1 MDLLAALVLAV
12 LVIVAVTTIAP
23 RAGVAAPLLLVVV
36 GAGVSFLP
44 FVPEIEIRPEWILG
58 VVLPP
63 LLYSSAT
70 TIPTMDF
77 RRDLRTISALSVVLV
92 VVSAVVVGFAL
103 SALLPDVG
111 LATGIA
117 LGAVVSPTDAVATSI
132 VRNAGVSPRVVTVL
146 EGESMLNDASA
157 LVLLRSAIV
166 AMAGT
171 VSLLEVAGD
180 FVFAVVVAVVIG
192 YVVGRLHVWARGHIT
207 LTTSNVAISFV
218 VPFVAYLP
226 TEHLGASGL
235 VAAVT
240 AGLVTGHASPRALRA
255 RDRVTEVAVWR
266 TLELLLEGAVFL
278 LMGVQVFGLVED
290 VLVVH
295 GSLWVAL
302 GLGALTGALVLAVR
316 AAFVAWSVWELARR
330 TDRTPPVRDWL
341 EQAQEQLDGGELPQP
356 PAGPGRER
364 RHARR
369 QARVADRRSTSATR
383 EGREGQVEAVGRRV
397 QRKIADIDYLV
408 AERFGPREGVVLV
421 WAGLRG
427 AVTLAA
433 AQSLPSDTP
442 QRSLLVLVAF
452 VVAAGTLLLQGGTL
466 PWVLRRLGLAGREER
481 DEAALAALRDDLR
494 AAALRRLDDPGLVQA
509 DGTPYPARVVEWT
522 RRRFAAM
529 DAQVTA
535 DEDQREAD
543 RAAGQRLLVSLLTT
557 QRVELLHVRD
567 LGTYPSAAL
576 QQALAELDA
585 LQIGLELRS

>member
-12 LVIVAVTTIAP
+12 LVIVTITTVAP
-23 RAGVAAPLLLVVV
+23 RAGVAAPLLLVLV

-44 FVPEIEIRPEWILG
+44 FVPEIEVPPEWILG
-58 VVLPP
+58 IVLPP

-70 TIPTMDF
+70 TVPTMDF

-92 VVSAVVVGFAL
+92 LVSAVAVGFTL
-103 SALLPDVG
+103 SALVPDIG

-132 VRNAGVSPRVVTVL
+132 VRRAGVSPRVVTVL

-166 AMAGT
+166 AAAGT

-180 FVFAVVVAVVIG
+180 FVFAVAVAVVVG

-226 TEHLGASGL
+226 AERLGASGL
-235 VAAVT
+235 VAAVV
-240 AGLVTGHASPRALRA
+240 AGLVTGHAAPGALRA
-255 RDRVTEVAVWR
+255 RDRVTEIAVWR
-266 TLELLLEGAVFL
+266 TLELLLEGSVFL
-278 LMGVQVFGLVED
+278 LMGLEVFGLVED
-290 VLVVH
+290 VLDVH

-302 GLGALTGALVLAVR
+302 GLGALTGTLVLTVR
-316 AAFVAWSVWELARR
+316 SLFVAWSVWELARR

-341 EQAQEQLDGGELPQP
+341 THAQARLDDGELPPP
-356 PAGPGRER
+356 PAGRGRER
-364 RHARR
+364 RRA
-369 QARVADRRSTSATR
+369 RRSTAAAR
-383 EGREGQVEAVGRRV
+383 DGRAEAVGRRV
-397 QRKIADIDYLV
+397 RRRIADIDYLV

-433 AQSLPSDTP
+433 AQSLPSGTP

-452 VVAAGTLLLQGGTL
+452 VVAAGTLLVQGATL
-466 PWVLRRLGLAGREER
+466 PWVVRRLGTAGREER
-481 DEAALAALRDDLR
+481 DEAALVALRDDLR
-494 AAALRRLDDPGLVQA
+494 RAALRRLEDPDLTQP
-509 DGTPYPARVVEWT
+509 DGTPYPAPVVERT
-522 RRRFAAM
+522 RQRFAVM
-529 DAQVTA
+529 DAQVAA
-535 DEDQREAD
+535 DDGQRELD
-543 RAAGQRLLVSLLTT
+543 RAAGQHLLIALLTA
-557 QRVELLHVRD
+557 QRTELLHVRD
-567 LGTYPSAAL
+567 LGTYPSAVL
-576 QQALAELDA
+576 TQALAELDA
-585 LQIGLELRS
+585 LQIGVELRS